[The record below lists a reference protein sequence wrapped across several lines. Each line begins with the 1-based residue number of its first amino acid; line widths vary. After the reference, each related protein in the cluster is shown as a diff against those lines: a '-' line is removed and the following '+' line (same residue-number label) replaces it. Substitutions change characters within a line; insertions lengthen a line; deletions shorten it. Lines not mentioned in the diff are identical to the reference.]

1 MPELL
6 RVKNYMTRITE
17 IAEAEANKNPLK
29 LDKES
34 SARIIKR
41 SLWQKASKKQE
52 ICSEAAE
59 FDGKPKAVKREST
72 ERGIDGD
79 DEPLLKKKSI

>member
-1 MPELL
+1 MPELQ
-6 RVKNYMTRITE
+6 RVKKYMTRITE
-17 IAEAEANKNPLK
+17 ISEAEANKNPLK

-41 SLWQKASKKQE
+41 SLWQKAIKKQE

-59 FDGKPKAVKREST
+59 FDGKPKAVKRESS
-72 ERGIDGD
+72 ESGVGSI
-79 DEPLLKKKSI
+79 DEPAQKKKTI